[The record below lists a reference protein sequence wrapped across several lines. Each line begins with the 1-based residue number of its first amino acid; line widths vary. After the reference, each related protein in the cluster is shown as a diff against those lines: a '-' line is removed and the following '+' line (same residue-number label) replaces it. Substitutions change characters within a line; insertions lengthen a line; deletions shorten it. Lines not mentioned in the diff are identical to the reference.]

1 MMDLTVQLPGLN
13 LKNPLMPASGCF
25 GNALTGLKQFREE
38 NLFYV
43 HNTICSRYHTFQLFD
58 VCAHSSREVLI

>member
-1 MMDLTVQLPGLN
+1 MGITVSFIFCLL
-13 LKNPLMPASGCF
+13 SGFACFWLF

>member
-1 MMDLTVQLPGLN
+1 
-13 LKNPLMPASGCF
+13 MPASGYF

-43 HNTICSRYHTFQLFD
+43 HNTICSRYHTFSYLTY
-58 VCAHSSREVLI
+58 VLIRPEKF

>member
-1 MMDLTVQLPGLN
+1 MGITVSFIFCLL
-13 LKNPLMPASGCF
+13 SGFACF
-25 GNALTGLKQFREE
+25 WLFWNALTGLKQFREE